1 MPIQLLKNNNQNAA
15 AGLPH
20 AIKTIIINHQLLF
33 MRYLF
38 FSVILFSVI
47 SSCKQSSVKGK
58 NGVTYKNA
66 IEYNDYIV
74 NRQTKMMKS
83 VVEFGKVADI
93 SLDSAGLM
101 LKQSVRDA
109 EKMIAELKGMP
120 PYKGDSALRDAA
132 IASFSFYKKVFE
144 KDYVDILNIRKKGQ
158 ENITEEDV
166 AEANRIVEKISK
178 DEEVLDKA
186 FQNAQKDYAT
196 KNKMK
201 LVNNSAQKELQNEL
215 DKLGKEN

>member
-1 MPIQLLKNNNQNAA
+1 MKKYLL
-15 AGLPH
+15 
-20 AIKTIIINHQLLF
+20 LLTSIV
-33 MRYLF
+33 L
-38 FSVILFSVI
+38 LLT
-47 SSCKQSSVKGK
+47 SCKNESSKGA
-58 NGVTYKNA
+58 NGVTYKTA
-66 IEYNDYIV
+66 VEYNDYIV